1 MITLAKRAGYCFGV
15 RRAVQM
21 AEENATLDN
30 PLYAAGPLIH
40 NRHVIQDLRKRGVIT
55 AETLSEIPD
64 GVRVIIRAHGVPP
77 EDIAALQR
85 KGCTVLDAT
94 CPYVARIHMIAEEES
109 KKGRGSG
116 LTSFRALPLLTVSM
130 YRAMT
135 TTPKDICNCAV
146 SMACILASME

>member
-21 AEENATLDN
+21 AEENAAPDR

-64 GVRVIIRAHGVPP
+64 GARVIIRAHGVPP
-77 EDIAALQR
+77 EDIAALRR

-94 CPYVARIHMIAEEES
+94 CPYVARIHKIA
-109 KKGRGSG
+109 
-116 LTSFRALPLLTVSM
+116 
-130 YRAMT
+130 
-135 TTPKDICNCAV
+135 
-146 SMACILASME
+146 

>member
-21 AEENATLDN
+21 AEENAAPDH

-64 GVRVIIRAHGVPP
+64 GARVIIRAHGVPP

-94 CPYVARIHMIAEEES
+94 CPYVARIHKIAEEES
-109 KKGRGSG
+109 KKGR
-116 LTSFRALPLLTVSM
+116 
-130 YRAMT
+130 
-135 TTPKDICNCAV
+135 AV
-146 SMACILASME
+146 LIFGKAGHP

>member
-77 EDIAALQR
+77 
-85 KGCTVLDAT
+85 
-94 CPYVARIHMIAEEES
+94 
-109 KKGRGSG
+109 
-116 LTSFRALPLLTVSM
+116 
-130 YRAMT
+130 
-135 TTPKDICNCAV
+135 
-146 SMACILASME
+146 